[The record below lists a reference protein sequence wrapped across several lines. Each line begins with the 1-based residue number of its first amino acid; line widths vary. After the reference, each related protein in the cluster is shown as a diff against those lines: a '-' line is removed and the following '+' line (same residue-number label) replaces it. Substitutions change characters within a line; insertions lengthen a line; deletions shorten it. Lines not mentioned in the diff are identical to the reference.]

1 MAVASTEC
9 LYELNPF
16 GGLVSTHRVFCGYN
30 NCDNNAVG
38 HIRVVDRG
46 WCGNVCEK
54 CAAKIKNGRRVVED
68 KHLRGVLSEEDGDG
82 QQVG

>member
-16 GGLVSTHRVFCGYN
+16 GGLSGTHRLFCGYGD
-30 NCDNNAVG
+30 CDETAVG

-46 WCGNVCEK
+46 WCGNVCGK
-54 CAAKIKNGRRVVED
+54 CGNKIKNGRRVVED
-68 KHLRGVLSEEDGDG
+68 KQLRGLVSEEDGND
-82 QQVG
+82 